1 MLLYHREDKAN
12 ERISRI
18 DRSIHI
24 AVGRCNCLGVDK
36 VKGYYTFE
44 GYVGWIPTE
53 KRWMLFA
60 TETDYIEYLLVETNF

>member
-1 MLLYHREDKAN
+1 MLLYHRKDKAN
-12 ERISRI
+12 KRFSGI
-18 DRSIHI
+18 DRNVCI
-24 AVGRCNCLGVDK
+24 VMGRCNCVGVDK

-53 KRWMLFA
+53 KCWMLFA